1 MLTRP
6 ASFCLVVAFV
16 CAIGSGSVHAQGP
29 GGPPS
34 GGAIQ
39 TLINQVAALQARVTA
54 LESDNASLA
63 TRVTAL
69 ETIDLSDIVGTYHMA
84 TLGIEMNGGSPD
96 RIKTSTDTATI
107 TLNADGTG
115 VYAGRHVSCSLT
127 GGVAGCQ
134 PAQEPGPGPFTW
146 TYANGVVTIG
156 DQPGDQLILTVTH
169 SGTMIIG
176 DASEFQPG
184 NTWAVIFVFVKVP

>member
-6 ASFCLVVAFV
+6 ASFCFVVAFV
-16 CAIGSGSVHAQGP
+16 CVIGSGSVYAQGP
-29 GGPPS
+29 GGQ
-34 GGAIQ
+34 GGAVQ
-39 TLINQVAALQARVTA
+39 ALLNQVAALEARIASV
-54 LESDNASLA
+54 ESAQSSLA
-63 TRVTAL
+63 TRVTAI

-84 TLGIEMNGGSPD
+84 TLGIQMNGGSPD
-96 RIKTSTDTATI
+96 RIGTSSDSATI

-156 DQPGDQLILTVTH
+156 DTPGDQLILTVTP
-169 SGTMIIG
+169 SGTMIAS
-176 DASEFQPG
+176 DSSEFLPG
-184 NTWAVIFVFVKVP
+184 NTWAVIFVFVKVS